1 MITKF
6 EQKIENKN
14 DLGKRSLNER
24 EQHFFLKVLTSET
37 AHAKREREKTFT
49 KKYQGKACATKAQ
62 QD

>member
-1 MITKF
+1 LSEKLRIKY
-6 EQKIENKN
+6 N
-14 DLGKRSLNER
+14 LRKRSLSEQ
-24 EQHFFLKVLTSET
+24 EQHLALEMPTSET